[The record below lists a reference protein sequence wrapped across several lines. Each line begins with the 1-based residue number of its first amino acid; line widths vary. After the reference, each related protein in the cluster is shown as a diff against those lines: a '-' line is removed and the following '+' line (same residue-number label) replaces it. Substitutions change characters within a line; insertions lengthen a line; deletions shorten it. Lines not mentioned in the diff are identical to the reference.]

1 MTKKFKFWC
10 KGTSENHNFNKAGW
24 WTYPNFLLNKYFYGL
39 DIFESPDFEVCQWTG
54 LVDKNGREIYEGD
67 IVRYV
72 QHLFNTNPDN
82 FPVRKK
88 VVGYDSFL
96 GRWNLYQTNAGE
108 SEIEVIGNKFDNPEF
123 LVSANIKIS

>member
-1 MTKKFKFWC
+1 M
-10 KGTSENHNFNKAGW
+10 
-24 WTYPNFLLNKYFYGL
+24 

-54 LVDKNGREIYEGD
+54 LVDKNGSEIYEGD
-67 IVRYV
+67 IIKYV
-72 QHLFNTNPDN
+72 QHLFSTSPEK

-108 SEIEVIGNKFDNPEF
+108 SEIEVIGNKFENPE
-123 LVSANIKIS
+123 LLCK